1 MLNTTCSPGRHD
13 TLPLRV
19 VRSFVG
25 NVDLRPGDAA
35 ARHAA
40 KHLLRFLL
48 HGRRFSGTERGALA
62 TGGQNAALGIREA
75 RGCIGMNHFSIGVKW
90 ILSLHLWV
98 WEFLK
103 MIFLRYLKE
112 FQQGSQPCSVQR
124 QQVPGSSQGAI
135 TTLTPQGL
143 GGGPAIWG
151 MKDSRS

>member
-48 HGRRFSGTERGALA
+48 HGRRFPGTERGARWLLV
-62 TGGQNAALGIREA
+62 GKMPHLGY
-75 RGCIGMNHFSIGVKW
+75 VK
-90 ILSLHLWV
+90 
-98 WEFLK
+98 
-103 MIFLRYLKE
+103 
-112 FQQGSQPCSVQR
+112 
-124 QQVPGSSQGAI
+124 PGDV
-135 TTLTPQGL
+135 L
-143 GGGPAIWG
+143 G
-151 MKDSRS
+151 